1 MLSTEKPLK
10 IISSNRILECKLGI
24 CKLMLSSRE
33 LCMSQGCLFLHI
45 SLLYL
50 EKWLLVD
57 KANVLVKSAIQNSA
71 LLQVLL

>member
-1 MLSTEKPLK
+1 
-10 IISSNRILECKLGI
+10 
-24 CKLMLSSRE
+24 MLSSRE